1 MCTVIGKETETIMLE
16 DEKKTQELA
25 RVKLIVEQES
35 KRVDSLKAKVE
46 GTITYQHKLKVN
58 NSCAELK
65 QGLVAELQQ
74 ADEQLEM
81 KMQEFMQKQ
90 LAIEKVTARAERERA
105 RSYFLKDEIVSKC
118 LTFRIPL
125 FLLLVCASY

>member
-1 MCTVIGKETETIMLE
+1 MLE